1 MDVEC
6 FKSNVFVQ
14 LLVLLMNERKI
25 SIEIEKWGNI
35 IWIFL
40 HSTESKKNVDIV
52 IRVTHC
58 RQVDIQQSMFF
69 RIKRKKSFF
78 PTFESNLRNVWYR
91 FKRSKLYN
99 EAETEA
105 KQNESEPMIA

>member
-35 IWIFL
+35 IWIFYIQL
-40 HSTESKKNVDIV
+40 NLRKMLIFVLPI
-52 IRVTHC
+52 
-58 RQVDIQQSMFF
+58 VDIQQSMFF